1 MAEGAIFPKNALT
14 IIVVTWILSLIT
26 TFALVYFAPTI
37 FPPLQSAH
45 IADEAIITAKLA
57 DGTVTSA
64 KIFDGTITAQDLA
77 TGSVTSIKIADG
89 AITTTKIADASVTTS
104 KISDASVI
112 ASKIADG
119 AIVSVKLA
127 DGSVN
132 SAKILDGTV
141 TAVDLADSSVISIK
155 IADGAVST
163 VKIADYA
170 VTNNKLAPSAIPY
183 ASTFN
188 TTDESTSSTSFVD
201 MPDTSVSM
209 TLTRESHLIIMFSAE
224 AWLDGAG
231 DSILI
236 QALVDS
242 TVANPTGG
250 LVVLTT
256 AGPGQRGV
264 NSFVFYLPNVS
275 GGTHTIWIQ
284 WTMLAGMNVGHVA
297 ERTLNV
303 IALPA

>member
-1 MAEGAIFPKNALT
+1 MVEGAILSKKALP

-26 TFALVYFAPTI
+26 TFALVYFAPSI
-37 FPPLQSAH
+37 FPPLQSAN
-45 IADEAIITAKLA
+45 IADEAIITAKLT
-57 DGTVTSA
+57 DGTITSA
-64 KIFDGTITAQDLA
+64 KIFDGTITAQDIA
-77 TGSVTSIKIADG
+77 DGSVTAIKVADG
-89 AITTTKIADASVTTS
+89 AITTTKIADASVATS
-104 KISDASVI
+104 KIADASVI

-119 AIVSVKLA
+119 AIVTVKLA

-141 TAVDLADSSVISIK
+141 TAVDLADNSVTNIK

-170 VTNNKLAPSAIPY
+170 VTSNKLAKSAIPY

-188 TTDESTSSTSFVD
+188 TTEESTSSTSFVD
-201 MPDTSVSM
+201 MPDTSVSI
-209 TLTRESHLIIMFSAE
+209 TLTRTSHLIIMFSGE
-224 AWLDGAG
+224 AWVDGAG

-242 TVANPTGG
+242 TVANPSGA

-256 AGPGQRGV
+256 AGTGQHGV
-264 NSFVFYLPNVS
+264 NSFIFYLPNVS
-275 GGTHTIWIQ
+275 AGTHTIRIQ
-284 WTMLAGMNVGHVA
+284 WTMLVGMNMGHVA